1 MADIFTDFLEECPYD
16 AKKYKGCWD
25 HKLKD
30 QDTLLLMDYI
40 QTLLVD
46 GYKNSY
52 IKKQLVLEVG
62 FTVPAAD
69 LIIAKAWQLLR
80 KTDDADAVKM
90 KNIRRLERIY
100 ELAIAE
106 DNLKAATSA
115 VAELNKLMGLNK
127 TTVKVESEEFQFLL
141 GGERSE

>member
-16 AKKYKGCWD
+16 AKKYKGQWD

-40 QTLLVD
+40 QTLLID

-80 KTDDADAVKM
+80 KTDDADAVRT

-100 ELAIAE
+100 ELAISE

>member
-1 MADIFTDFLEECPYD
+1 MAELFTDFLEECPYN
-16 AKKYKGCWD
+16 AKNKSGCWD
-25 HKLKD
+25 RKLKD
-30 QDTLLLMDYI
+30 PDTLMLIDFI
-40 QTLLVD
+40 QTLLID
-46 GYKNSY
+46 GYRNSY
-52 IKKQLVLEVG
+52 IKKQLVIEVG
-62 FTVPAAD
+62 FNVPAAD

-80 KTDDADAVKM
+80 KVDDTEAVRT

-127 TTVKVESEEFQFLL
+127 QTVEITTNEYQLNFDTGEE
-141 GGERSE
+141 

>member
-16 AKKYKGCWD
+16 AKKYKGQWD
-25 HKLKD
+25 HRLKD
-30 QDTLLLMDYI
+30 QDTMLLIDYI
-40 QTLLVD
+40 QTLLID

-100 ELAIAE
+100 ELAISE
-106 DNLKAATSA
+106 DNLKAATGA

-127 TTVKVESEEFQFLL
+127 QTVEITTNEYQLNFDTGEE
-141 GGERSE
+141 

>member
-1 MADIFTDFLEECPYD
+1 MADIFTDFLEECHYD
-16 AKKYKGCWD
+16 AKKYKGCWNHRLND
-25 HKLKD
+25 P
-30 QDTLLLMDYI
+30 DTVMLMDYI
-40 QTLLVD
+40 QTLLID

-80 KTDDADAVKM
+80 KTDDADAVRT

-100 ELAIAE
+100 ELAISE

-127 TTVKVESEEFQFLL
+127 QTIKVESEEFNFVL
-141 GGERSE
+141 GGEKS

>member
-16 AKKYKGCWD
+16 AKKYKGCWNHRLND
-25 HKLKD
+25 P
-30 QDTLLLMDYI
+30 DTVMLMDYI
-40 QTLLVD
+40 QTLLID

-80 KTDDADAVKM
+80 KTDDADAVRT

-100 ELAIAE
+100 ELAISE

-127 TTVKVESEEFQFLL
+127 QTIKVESEEFNFVL
-141 GGERSE
+141 GGEKS

>member
-1 MADIFTDFLEECPYD
+1 MAELFTDFLEECPYD

-25 HKLKD
+25 HRLKD
-30 QDTLLLMDYI
+30 PDTLMLIEFI
-40 QTLLVD
+40 QTLLID
-46 GYKNSY
+46 GYRNTY
-52 IKKQLVLEVG
+52 IKKQLVIEVG

-80 KTDDADAVKM
+80 KVDDTDAVRT

-127 TTVKVESEEFQFLL
+127 QTVEITTNEYQLNFDTGEE
-141 GGERSE
+141 

>member
-1 MADIFTDFLEECPYD
+1 MAELFTDFLEECPYD
-16 AKKYKGCWD
+16 AKKYKGGWD
-25 HKLKD
+25 NKLKD
-30 QDTLLLMDYI
+30 PDTLLLIEFI
-40 QTLLVD
+40 QTLLID
-46 GYKNSY
+46 GYRNTY
-52 IKKQLVLEVG
+52 IKKQLVIEVG
-62 FTVPAAD
+62 LSVPAAD

-80 KTDDADAVKM
+80 KVDDTEAVRT

>member
-1 MADIFTDFLEECPYD
+1 MADIFTDFLEECHYD
-16 AKKYKGCWD
+16 AKKYKGQWD
-25 HKLKD
+25 HRLKD
-30 QDTLLLMDYI
+30 QDTLLLIDYI
-40 QTLLVD
+40 QTLLID

-80 KTDDADAVKM
+80 KTDDADAVRT
-90 KNIRRLERIY
+90 KNIHRLERIY
-100 ELAIAE
+100 ELAISE

-127 TTVKVESEEFQFLL
+127 QTIKVESEEFNFVL
-141 GGERSE
+141 GGEKS

>member
-1 MADIFTDFLEECPYD
+1 MAEIFDAFLEECPYD
-16 AKKYKGCWD
+16 TTKYKGGWD

-30 QDTLLLMDYI
+30 SDTLLLIEFI
-40 QTLLVD
+40 QTLLID
-46 GYKNSY
+46 GYRNTY
-52 IKKQLVLEVG
+52 IKKQLVIEVG
-62 FTVPAAD
+62 LSVPAAD

-80 KTDDADAVKM
+80 KVDDTDAVRT

-127 TTVKVESEEFQFLL
+127 QTIKVESEEFNFVL
-141 GGERSE
+141 GGEKS

>member
-1 MADIFTDFLEECPYD
+1 MAELFTDFLEECPYD
-16 AKKYKGCWD
+16 TSKHKGGWD

-30 QDTLLLMDYI
+30 PDTLLLIEFI
-40 QTLLVD
+40 QTLLID
-46 GYKNSY
+46 GYRNTY
-52 IKKQLVLEVG
+52 IKKQLVIEVG
-62 FTVPAAD
+62 LTVPAAD

-80 KTDDADAVKM
+80 KVDDTDAVRT

-127 TTVKVESEEFQFLL
+127 QTVEITTNEYQLNFDTGEE
-141 GGERSE
+141 

>member
-16 AKKYKGCWD
+16 AKKRKGCWD
-25 HKLKD
+25 HRLKD

-80 KTDDADAVKM
+80 KTDDADAVRT

-100 ELAIAE
+100 ELAISE

-127 TTVKVESEEFQFLL
+127 QTIKVESEEFNFVL
-141 GGERSE
+141 GGEKS

>member
-16 AKKYKGCWD
+16 AKKYKGQWD
-25 HKLKD
+25 HRLKD
-30 QDTLLLMDYI
+30 QDTLLLIDYI
-40 QTLLVD
+40 QTLLID

-80 KTDDADAVKM
+80 KTDDTEAVKT
-90 KNIRRLERIY
+90 KNIHRLERIY

-127 TTVKVESEEFQFLL
+127 QTIKVESEEFNFVL
-141 GGERSE
+141 GGEKS